1 MGPRVAM
8 VSGGKDSLYALMLS
22 GGADLGLMLLYEFP
36 RPSPHILNLSK
47 SVETILLTGTP
58 VIVAKLT
65 KGRERDET
73 VRLLKLLGASKIIA
87 GDVYI
92 EDHLK
97 YMESIAS
104 EVGAELDEP
113 LWGMDPLEVLY
124 REVESGI
131 ETVFIGSVNSLKHWL
146 GRTLNKS
153 TVEEFVEDAKR
164 AGVDPLGEHGEYH
177 TLVIS
182 SPLHRSRLTYSVLG
196 VEIFGDYSILRVV

>member
-1 MGPRVAM
+1 MGLRVAM

-22 GGADLGLMLLYEFP
+22 GGADIGLMLLYEFP

-104 EVGAELDEP
+104 EVGADLDEP

-124 REVESGI
+124 REVVAGI

-146 GRTLNKS
+146 GRVLDRS
-153 TVEEFVEDAKR
+153 SVDAFVENTKKV
-164 AGVDPLGEHGEYH
+164 GVDPLGEHGEYH

-182 SPLHRSRLTYSVLG
+182 SPLHTSKLTYRVLE
-196 VEIFGDYSILRVV
+196 VETFGDYSILRVI

>member
-1 MGPRVAM
+1 MGLSVAM

-36 RPSPHILNLSK
+36 RPSPHILNFSK

-73 VRLLKLLGASKIIA
+73 VKLLKLLGASRIIA

-104 EVGAELDEP
+104 EVGAGLDEP

-131 ETVFIGSVNSLKHWL
+131 ETVIIGSVNSLKRWL
-146 GRTLNKS
+146 GRELNKS

-164 AGVDPLGEHGEYH
+164 MGIDPLGEHGEYH

-182 SPLHRSRLTYSVLG
+182 SPLHRSKLTYRVLG
-196 VEIFGDYSILRVV
+196 VESFGDYSILKVI